1 MLKKVLAM
9 KPTAKD
15 RIPTRS
21 FNFTMQNLN
30 SRIKVDGAKQTY
42 VSYLNS
48 NDSYKESKN
57 KQ

>member
-1 MLKKVLAM
+1 M
-9 KPTAKD
+9 KPTNKD
-15 RIPTRS
+15 RIPKRS
-21 FNFTMQNLN
+21 FNFTIQNLN

-42 VSYLNS
+42 ISYLNC

>member
-1 MLKKVLAM
+1 MLKKVLSM
-9 KPTAKD
+9 KPTNKD
-15 RIPTRS
+15 RIPKRS
-21 FNFTMQNLN
+21 FNFTIQNLN

-42 VSYLNS
+42 ISYLNS